1 MEGKMSRRSRRS
13 VLIEVLDEQEYLI
26 VNTEEI
32 RSICEKILND
42 FGVKSGKLG
51 VILVD
56 NDTIQ
61 QYNRD
66 FLHHDYPTDVISFPI
81 VDRRYEGHLEAEILV
96 CTQIAQDRAG
106 EFGWLPEEE
115 LLLYI
120 VHGMLH
126 LVGFNDTT
134 PEIRNTMQQKERE
147 YLAQLG
153 ITVPKWNLDDWDE
166 PINETLK

>member
-1 MEGKMSRRSRRS
+1 MSRHSRRL

-26 VNTEEI
+26 VNTEQI
-32 RSICEKILND
+32 KSICEKILD
-42 FGVKSGKLG
+42 DSKIQSGKLG

-66 FLHHDYPTDVISFPI
+66 FLQHDYPTDVISFPI

-96 CTQIAQDRAG
+96 CTQIALDRAG
-106 EFGWLPEEE
+106 EFGWKPEEE
-115 LLLYI
+115 LLLYV

-126 LVGFNDTT
+126 LVGFDDTT
-134 PEIRNTMQQKERE
+134 PEIQIVMQQKERE

-153 ITVPKWNLDDWDE
+153 ITVPKWNLDDWE
-166 PINETLK
+166 E

>member
-1 MEGKMSRRSRRS
+1 MEEKMSRHSRRL

-26 VNTEEI
+26 VNTEQI
-32 RSICEKILND
+32 KSICEKILD
-42 FGVKSGKLG
+42 DSKIQSGKLG

-66 FLHHDYPTDVISFPI
+66 FLQHDYPTDVISFPI

-96 CTQIAQDRAG
+96 CTQIALDRAG
-106 EFGWLPEEE
+106 EFGWKPEEE
-115 LLLYI
+115 LLLYV

-126 LVGFNDTT
+126 LVGFDDTT
-134 PEIRNTMQQKERE
+134 PEIQIVMQQKERE

-153 ITVPKWNLDDWDE
+153 ITVPKWNLDDWE
-166 PINETLK
+166 E

>member
-1 MEGKMSRRSRRS
+1 MSYRSRKS

-26 VNTEEI
+26 VDIEQI
-32 RSICEKILND
+32 RSICEKILDD
-42 FGVKSGKLG
+42 FRIKSGKLG

-66 FLHHDYPTDVISFPI
+66 FLHHDFPTDVISFPI
-81 VDRRYEGHLEAEILV
+81 VDRRYESHLEAEILV
-96 CTQIAQDRAG
+96 CTQVALDRAG

-115 LLLYI
+115 LLLYV

-126 LVGFNDTT
+126 LVGFDDTT
-134 PEIRNTMQQKERE
+134 PEIQTVMRQKERE

-166 PINETLK
+166 PLNEH